1 MSIYVRRKT
10 TAEVLADNR
19 PMRAVLAKAG
29 AVSEVRMI
37 LEWPL
42 QRTGTDPNQYRLGL
56 NRREF
61 HTEVLGQPTRLQ
73 GNVPQDLNYFGD
85 IVYPFNPVPD
95 SPGPNVIHFYR
106 FPPGAL

>member
-1 MSIYVRRKT
+1 VLVPGA
-10 TAEVLADNR
+10 TALPADG
-19 PMRAVLAKAG
+19 MAS

-61 HTEVLGQPTRLQ
+61 RTEVLGQPTRLR
-73 GNVPQDLNYFGD
+73 GYVPQDLSYFGD
-85 IVYPFNPVPD
+85 IVYPFNPVPEN
-95 SPGPNVIHFYR
+95 PGPNVIHFYR